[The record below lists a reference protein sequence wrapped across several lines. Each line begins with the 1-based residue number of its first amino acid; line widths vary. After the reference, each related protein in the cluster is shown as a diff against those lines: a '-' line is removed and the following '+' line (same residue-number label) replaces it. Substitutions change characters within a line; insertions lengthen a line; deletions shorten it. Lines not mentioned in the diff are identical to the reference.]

1 MLRNN
6 PQTPFLFNGWALD
19 VPFRAPFHAPWCVG
33 LCTLV
38 HRASM
43 LGAFFLMLQRY
54 DIAIAVFE
62 CLANFLSNKQ
72 EYQAAQ
78 GCDESHPQDG
88 SGMDGSM

>member
-1 MLRNN
+1 
-6 PQTPFLFNGWALD
+6 
-19 VPFRAPFHAPWCVG
+19 
-33 LCTLV
+33 
-38 HRASM
+38 M

-78 GCDESHPQDG
+78 GCDESHPKDG